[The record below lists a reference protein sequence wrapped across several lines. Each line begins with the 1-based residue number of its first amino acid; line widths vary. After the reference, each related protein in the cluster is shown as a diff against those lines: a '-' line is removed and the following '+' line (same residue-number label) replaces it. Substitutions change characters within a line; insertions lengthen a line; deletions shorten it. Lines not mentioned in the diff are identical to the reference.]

1 MLLIN
6 LVLKLFT
13 RSQIEEK
20 KALIASNRIIL
31 DALARRKESD
41 VSNVLDERVQ
51 WLYFASLILSLFE
64 PMLCLHYLNSRLYKF
79 L

>member
-1 MLLIN
+1 MLLLN

-31 DALARRKESD
+31 DALARRKGSD

-51 WLYFASLILSLFE
+51 
-64 PMLCLHYLNSRLYKF
+64 
-79 L
+79 